1 MGAVTEEVGV
11 NLEGVEVVVVV
22 RSGRERSEDDR
33 SATNVTWTEV
43 AKLGSPS
50 GTQRQTKF
58 SGNEVADTAH
68 EVVCPSFS
76 RHCSKCAVS
85 SHR

>member
-1 MGAVTEEVGV
+1 M

-50 GTQRQTKF
+50 GIQRQTRF
-58 SGNEVADTAH
+58 LGNRSAGHGTRSQCPLFAIAH
-68 EVVCPSFS
+68 EC
-76 RHCSKCAVS
+76 CSA
-85 SHR
+85 HR